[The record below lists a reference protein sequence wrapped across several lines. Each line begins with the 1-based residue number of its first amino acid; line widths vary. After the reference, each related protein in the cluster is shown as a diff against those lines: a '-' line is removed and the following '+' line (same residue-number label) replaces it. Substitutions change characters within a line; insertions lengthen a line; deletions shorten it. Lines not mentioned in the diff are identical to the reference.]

1 MSNAGYRIVGM
12 ALMGAIV
19 GGWKNKV

>member
-1 MSNAGYRIVGM
+1 MSNAGYMIVGM

-19 GGWKNKV
+19 GGWKKKV